1 MENHLKAA
9 ERLAKLLDN
18 QFNIL
23 GFKFGLNGLLGLIP
37 GAGDLIVAVVSCY
50 IVWIGIKMKLPTAAI
65 IEMISNV
72 VVNFLIGLLPVIGDA
87 VDFFNHAN
95 LKNVKILKGYIKQ
108 GVIEG
113 EIVDSTKQISYR

>member
-9 ERLAKLLDN
+9 ERLARLLDN

-23 GFKFGLNGLLGLIP
+23 GVKFGLNGVLGLIP
-37 GAGDLIVAVVSCY
+37 GAGDFIVAAVSLY
-50 IVWIGIKMKLPTAAI
+50 IVWIGVKMKLPTAAI
-65 IEMISNV
+65 TEMIANV
-72 VVNFLIGLLPVIGDA
+72 VINFLIGLLPVIGDA

-95 LKNVKILKGYIKQ
+95 LKNVKILKRHVKQ

-113 EIVDSTKQISYR
+113 EIVDTATQISYR